1 MHGKLYKVLEITLL
15 DKPTEW
21 RRWFIDQKFKEYWS
35 NFEIVQIFYYFIM
48 K

>member
-15 DKPTEW
+15 DKPTE
-21 RRWFIDQKFKEYWS
+21 YWS
-35 NFEIVQIFYYFIM
+35 KSNYEIVQIFYCFIM